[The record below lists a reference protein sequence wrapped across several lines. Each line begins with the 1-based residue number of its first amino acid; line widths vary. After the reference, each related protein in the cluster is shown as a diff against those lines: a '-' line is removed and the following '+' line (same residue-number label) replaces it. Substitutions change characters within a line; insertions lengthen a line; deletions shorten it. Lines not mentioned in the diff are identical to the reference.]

1 MNKIKTLMPEFKTEK
16 SGKSNK
22 YKYQMNMNMTDMDY
36 QQNKV
41 KILDGQ
47 FNRMFKKV

>member
-1 MNKIKTLMPEFKTEK
+1 MPEFKNEK
-16 SGKSNK
+16 SSKSNK
-22 YKYQMNMNMTDMDY
+22 YQYQMNTSMTDMDY
-36 QQNKV
+36 QHNKV